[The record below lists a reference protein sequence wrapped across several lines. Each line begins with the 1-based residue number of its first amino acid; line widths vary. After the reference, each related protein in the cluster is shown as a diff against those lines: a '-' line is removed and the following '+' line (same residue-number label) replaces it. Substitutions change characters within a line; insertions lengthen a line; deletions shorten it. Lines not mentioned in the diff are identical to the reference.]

1 MRNVIYETVSYID
14 ILLNNWRYSYG
25 NSFGKEIACFNLSG
39 IQVKNIVQGD
49 EN

>member
-14 ILLNNWRYSYG
+14 ILWRYSYG
-25 NSFGKEIACFNLSG
+25 NSFGKEIACFNLSD